1 MPELRAAGVERRT
14 FLRYTGAVGA
24 AAAITAGLSACG
36 GPSSTANGSTDK
48 GSGSDLIEAG
58 LSYPLST
65 GFDPMITSGATP
77 YAANMHIF
85 EGLVDLD
92 PATLVARPA
101 LATEMPKKINATT
114 YRATLRKGATFHDG
128 SAVTADDVVFSFE
141 RILDPKNASLMAQFV
156 PFIDT
161 VKAVDAG
168 TVEFKLKYPFA
179 LFPSRIA
186 VARIVPKKIVEPD
199 PKAFDAK
206 PVGSG
211 PYKFVSATREDKI
224 VFEAY
229 DKYNGSHPAKA
240 KKMVWRLMSDQSAR
254 VSAMESGRVQA
265 IEDVPYIDVKRLS
278 GSAKTESVQSFGLLF
293 LMFNTADKRFADKRV
308 RQALHYALDTEK
320 IISTAMVGN
329 ASAATGYVPAT
340 HPDYHKAATVYTHDV
355 AKAKKLLDEAYVK
368 GLSFTVLTT
377 DTGWVKD
384 IAPLLK
390 ESWEAMRRQGHAQH
404 CPVPGPVRQDR
415 QGRLRGPRRPRR
427 PLRLRQRRR
436 PAAALVLLRLLARE
450 PLRLGQVRRVQEGE
464 ADPRQGR
471 PGRRRDQAQ
480 GTVGPGHRPRRRRG
494 RPLPDPAPQAAHRLE
509 REGAPRLQAPAHH
522 GPVLPGRQ
530 PRLRASSAPAR
541 NPGPGHTHPL
551 GVPDRTAQPQGTRRW
566 LLFSGSRCAASR

>member
-14 FLRYTGAVGA
+14 FLRYTGAIGA

-36 GPSSTANGSTDK
+36 GPSSTSDGSAGT
-48 GSGSDLIEAG
+48 GAGTGLIEAG

-128 SAVTADDVVFSFE
+128 SPVTADDVVFSFE

-156 PFIDT
+156 PFIDR
-161 VKAVDAG
+161 VEAVDAG

-186 VARIVPKKIVEPD
+186 VARIVPKKVVEAD
-199 PKAFDAK
+199 VKGFDAK

-211 PYKFVSATREDKI
+211 PYAFVSATREDKI
-224 VFEAY
+224 VFKKFDA
-229 DKYNGSHPAKA
+229 YNGPHPAKA
-240 KKMVWRLMSDQSAR
+240 DKMIWRLISDQSAR
-254 VSAMESGRVQA
+254 VSAMRSGRVQA
-265 IEDVPYIDVKRLS
+265 IEDVPYIDVDGLAS
-278 GSAKTESVQSFGLLF
+278 SARTEAVQSFGLLF

-320 IISTAMVGN
+320 IIKTAMVGN
-329 ASAATGYVPAT
+329 AAAATGYVPAT
-340 HPDYHKAATVYTHDV
+340 HPEYHKAATVYTHDV
-355 AKAKKLLDEAYVK
+355 AKAKQLLADAGVK
-368 GLSFTVLTT
+368 NLRFTVLTT

-384 IAPLLK
+384 IAPLIK
-390 ESWEAMRRQGHAQH
+390 ESWAEAGIEATLGIAQSAAQYAKVDSGDFEVLVAPGDPSVFGNDVDLLMRWFYYGFWPEKRYAWSKTPAYKQVKKLLDQ
-404 CPVPGPVRQDR
+404 
-415 QGRLRGPRRPRR
+415 
-427 PLRLRQRRR
+427 
-436 PAAALVLLRLLARE
+436 AAAAADEATRKRLW
-450 PLRLGQVRRVQEGE
+450 GQVTDLV
-464 ADPRQGR
+464 ADEVPLY
-471 PGRRRDQAQ
+471 PIL
-480 GTVGPGHRPRRRRG
+480 HRKLPTAWNEKSLTG
-494 RPLPDPAPQAAHRLE
+494 FKPLPTTGLSFLDVA
-509 REGAPRLQAPAHH
+509 
-522 GPVLPGRQ
+522 
-530 PRLRASSAPAR
+530 RA
-541 NPGPGHTHPL
+541 
-551 GVPDRTAQPQGTRRW
+551 
-566 LLFSGSRCAASR
+566 